1 MTRKVLAFTVAAVL
15 IAGAQ
20 QVRAQAPAEAGFK
33 KLAAL
38 AGDWQGKDEQGN
50 SVATNFKVVAGGTA
64 VLETFSPS
72 TPVEMLT
79 VDTVDNDSLVLAH
92 FCPTKNQ
99 PRMRARPGAGE
110 IKQLAFAFEG
120 AGNLPS
126 LAIGHE
132 HKLLMEFTDGNHI
145 VEHWTWQK
153 AGKDH
158 EFVYRLTR
166 KAGS

>member
-1 MTRKVLAFTVAAVL
+1 MRRGVFAFTAILVL
-15 IAGAQ
+15 LAGA
-20 QVRAQAPAEAGFK
+20 RIALAQAPAEAGFK

-38 AGDWQGKDEQGN
+38 AGDWEGKDDQGN
-50 SVATNFKVVAGGTA
+50 SVITNFKVVAGNTA

-72 TPVEMLT
+72 TPDEMLT
-79 VDTVDNDSLVLAH
+79 VYTVDKDSLVLAH

-99 PRMRARPGAGE
+99 PRMRAHPGAGD
-110 IKQLAFAFEG
+110 IKQLSFAFEG

-132 HKLLMEFTDGNHI
+132 HKLVMDFADANHI

-158 EFVYRLTR
+158 EFVYHFTR
-166 KAGS
+166 KGS